1 VRSWWS
7 LSQTE
12 IEVTARAFEPASEQ
26 LDRGSRAAYRACTST
41 TPALVDNLK
50 ALRASDNEPIDA
62 QTVDDIDFDYCS
74 VGDVPDYGK
83 P

>member
-1 VRSWWS
+1 
-7 LSQTE
+7 
-12 IEVTARAFEPASEQ
+12 
-26 LDRGSRAAYRACTST
+26 LDSCSRAPYRACAST
-41 TPALVDNLK
+41 IPALVDNLK